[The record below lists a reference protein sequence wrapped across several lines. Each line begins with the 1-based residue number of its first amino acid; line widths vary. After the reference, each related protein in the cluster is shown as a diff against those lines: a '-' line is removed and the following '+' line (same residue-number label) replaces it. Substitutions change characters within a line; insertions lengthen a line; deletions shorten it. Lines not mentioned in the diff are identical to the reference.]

1 METGNDGQR
10 CVGFDDEH
18 QCVRKAAEQGSA
30 DVLMDDRKLLGIG
43 SHTLDHVANR
53 RAEVPPQTGNCAVY
67 IPPFAKSAKDGAPGR
82 QGEGNGIGYGH

>member
-18 QCVRKAAEQGSA
+18 QSVRKAAEQGPA
-30 DVLMDDRKLLGIG
+30 DVLVDDRKLLGIG